1 MRTIVYLLTENMPKE
16 LAVFL
21 ISMLPF
27 IEVRGAIPIG
37 VGLGIH
43 HIEVLI
49 ITFCGSIIPMPFLIK
64 FIRPIFTWLKRKNLF
79 LNYIDRLEKK
89 ADYKWGKIKR
99 YELFAL
105 FIFTAIPLP
114 GTGVWSASLIA
125 SLMDLR
131 LKTTI
136 PTIILGNSIATV
148 FIAIL
153 SHLII
158 N

>member
-1 MRTIVYLLTENMPKE
+1 MKTIIYLLTDNIPKE
-16 LAVFL
+16 LAVFF

-43 HIEVLI
+43 PIEVLI
-49 ITFCGSIIPMPFLIK
+49 ISFCGSIIPMPFLIK
-64 FIRPIFTWLKRKNLF
+64 FIRPLFVWLKRKNLF
-79 LNYIDRLEKK
+79 LNYIDKLETKS
-89 ADYKWGKIKR
+89 DYKWNKIKK
-99 YELFAL
+99 YKIFAL
-105 FIFTAIPLP
+105 FVFTAIPLP

>member
-89 ADYKWGKIKR
+89 
-99 YELFAL
+99 
-105 FIFTAIPLP
+105 
-114 GTGVWSASLIA
+114 S
-125 SLMDLR
+125 
-131 LKTTI
+131 
-136 PTIILGNSIATV
+136 
-148 FIAIL
+148 
-153 SHLII
+153 
-158 N
+158 